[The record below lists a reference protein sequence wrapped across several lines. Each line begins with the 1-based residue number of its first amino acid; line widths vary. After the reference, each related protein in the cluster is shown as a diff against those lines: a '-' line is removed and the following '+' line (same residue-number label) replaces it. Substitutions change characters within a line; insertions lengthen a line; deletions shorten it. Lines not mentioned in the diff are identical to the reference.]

1 MVVCEKR
8 ECLVGVNKT
17 FGDHF
22 AGIGNMVIMKS
33 QFVTSPDD
41 ICFKRTE
48 FDTFNQK
55 FGLFAKKWSLGKR
68 YGSKKWTVKKLSK
81 N

>member
-1 MVVCEKR
+1 MMVVCEKR

-33 QFVTSPDD
+33 QFVTSPK
-41 ICFKRTE
+41 IKGAVP
-48 FDTFNQK
+48 K
-55 FGLFAKKWSLGKR
+55 VW
-68 YGSKKWTVKKLSK
+68 GSPFYFMGS
-81 N
+81 

>member
-1 MVVCEKR
+1 MMVVCEKR

-55 FGLFAKKWSLGKR
+55 FGIFAKKWSLGKK
-68 YGSKKWTVKKLSK
+68 YGSEK
-81 N
+81 

>member
-1 MVVCEKR
+1 MMVVCEKR

-55 FGLFAKKWSLGKR
+55 FELFAKKRTLGKK
-68 YGSKKWTVKKLSK
+68 YGSKK
-81 N
+81 